1 MNTWNNILLLIWFV
15 YYITMHKGAISV
27 NKKSVDS
34 FINRLSEMVAII
46 GILPSTMG
54 VTTELLL
61 KIIKSRNQ
69 KVYSKDIINSFSN
82 VQKQLIDTKNDIS
95 TLLSEVE
102 KQKENFI
109 ELKEKADLNM
119 QTIQFTDDEV
129 NAIEKVLSKSVVRE
143 GKKTQN

>member
-1 MNTWNNILLLIWFV
+1 M
-15 YYITMHKGAISV
+15 

-143 GKKTQN
+143 GKKNTKLTIILGLIFAILGAIIGFFLGKYFG